1 MSQEII
7 YTMKGVSKIYPP
19 TRYVLKNI
27 YLSYFYG
34 AKIGVLGLNGSG
46 KTTLLKIMAGVDK
59 DFIGEAFPSKTMKV
73 GYLEQEPQLDPEL
86 SVRDNIFSGMGELP
100 KLMKDFNEISEKF
113 NYPDLDPDLMNS
125 LIEKQGV
132 IQEKLEALGGWEV
145 DQKIEMM
152 IDVLRCP
159 DADTKVDKL
168 SAFWR

>member
-46 KTTLLKIMAGVDK
+46 KSTLLKIMAGVDK

-86 SVRDNIFSGMGELP
+86 SVRDNIFSGMCELP
-100 KLMKDFNEISEKF
+100 
-113 NYPDLDPDLMNS
+113 
-125 LIEKQGV
+125 
-132 IQEKLEALGGWEV
+132 
-145 DQKIEMM
+145 
-152 IDVLRCP
+152 
-159 DADTKVDKL
+159 
-168 SAFWR
+168 